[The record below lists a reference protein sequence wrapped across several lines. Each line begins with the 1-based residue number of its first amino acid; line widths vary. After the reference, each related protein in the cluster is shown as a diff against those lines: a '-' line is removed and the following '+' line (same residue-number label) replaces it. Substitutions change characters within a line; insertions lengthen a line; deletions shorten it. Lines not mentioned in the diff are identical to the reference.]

1 MWLCVLYRLASGF
14 IYGFATNEDPSY
26 GMEQGTSVTVVLRA
40 QLFFLEEKGKTVS
53 LWILVSCGYLKI
65 MGHFGE

>member
-53 LWILVSCGYLKI
+53 L
-65 MGHFGE
+65 